1 MPLDLEPIRALLIES
16 DAEAVELT
24 PRDAELDEW
33 WNSYSQLG
41 HGAVLVRGPEGAV
54 PPLAFFLANAP
65 AYVAAL
71 LSEVESLRAENKALR
86 AELEQ
91 TKHDIDAELRH
102 LGDGFLKQWS
112 ED

>member
-1 MPLDLEPIRALLIES
+1 MSLDTEPIRAMLIES

-24 PRDAELDEW
+24 PRDAELNEW
-33 WNSYSQLG
+33 WDSYSQLG

-71 LSEVESLRAENKALR
+71 LSEVDRLTAENEALR
-86 AELEQ
+86 TDLARAIARVEALRS
-91 TKHDIDAELRH
+91 KHV
-102 LGDGFLKQWS
+102 
-112 ED
+112 

>member
-1 MPLDLEPIRALLIES
+1 MSLDTEPIRAMLIES

-24 PRDAELDEW
+24 PRDAELNEW
-33 WNSYSQLG
+33 WDSYSQLG

-71 LSEVESLRAENKALR
+71 LTEVDRLTAENEALR
-86 AELEQ
+86 TDLARAIARVEALRS
-91 TKHDIDAELRH
+91 KHV
-102 LGDGFLKQWS
+102 
-112 ED
+112 